1 MGMFTTLSLLPLVLW
16 MFCFHLPKEEELFFF
31 GRELK
36 LCYIIQWERRVGED
50 TEKPA
55 GTCRESL
62 GVFKDRGAPEYFLR
76 HESKRRKGKGFD

>member
-1 MGMFTTLSLLPLVLW
+1 MY
-16 MFCFHLPKEEELFFF
+16 
-31 GRELK
+31 R
-36 LCYIIQWERRVGED
+36 ERRVGED

-76 HESKRRKGKGFD
+76 HENKRRKGKGFD